1 MDKLEYEARLN
12 NAYGGAVTPVTRY
25 INEHATICFHCDK
38 CGAEFY
44 NRAGYMIGKA
54 SQRHVCTLPYGDKFG
69 TRLTKV
75 GHTKISSHKRNKK
88 PSVTGKQFYNM
99 VINDYTPN
107 EIAKKLDIPYQM
119 VLDYFKDQG
128 LI

>member
-1 MDKLEYEARLN
+1 MDKLEYKARLN

-44 NRAGYMIGKA
+44 NRAGYMIGKD
-54 SQRHVCTLPYGDKFG
+54 SQRHVCTLPYGDRNG
-69 TRLTKV
+69 DRTYGRNTRSNKRK
-75 GHTKISSHKRNKK
+75 GKSS
-88 PSVTGKQFYNM
+88 VATGKQFYSM

-107 EIAKKLDIPYQM
+107 EIAKELSIPHWM
-119 VLDYFKDQG
+119 VMDYFEAEG